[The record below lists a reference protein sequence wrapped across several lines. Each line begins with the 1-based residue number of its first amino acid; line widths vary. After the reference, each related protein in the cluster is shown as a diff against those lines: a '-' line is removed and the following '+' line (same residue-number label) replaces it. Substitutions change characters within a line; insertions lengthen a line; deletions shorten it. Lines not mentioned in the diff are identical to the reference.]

1 MNMKKINLFI
11 IMLLSLLLV
20 TGCDSGSSSSSSSSS
35 DEVKENEK
43 ANEKEDNTI
52 SESDAQIY
60 GESLYMKA
68 RKSYYGLEER
78 EYKAGYVKIIN
89 LDTLKESFT
98 DKGFKQLLDY
108 YGIKEDNG
116 IYYKL
121 DADRGSDYTYK
132 GHELTIKKIEE
143 NIIIFNSKEIYE
155 SETKNN
161 EFVIAKDNGV
171 WKIDSYILPD

>member
-1 MNMKKINLFI
+1 
-11 IMLLSLLLV
+11 
-20 TGCDSGSSSSSSSSS
+20 
-35 DEVKENEK
+35 
-43 ANEKEDNTI
+43 
-52 SESDAQIY
+52 
-60 GESLYMKA
+60 MKA

-121 DADRGSDYTYK
+121 DANRGSDYTYK
-132 GHELTIKKIEE
+132 GHELSIKSIEG
-143 NIIIFNSKEIYE
+143 NKVTFNAKEIYE